1 MQEAGPSGK
10 QVHEQCSVP
19 LKRGETESRRSHAQG
34 QVSAAAGPGFGS
46 SARIPEDGGAEPP
59 LGALLPLSCSG
70 VPVRG
75 APLCEWAQGGSHG
88 RPADRVPPPRWLRL
102 PRTTRVWS
110 SDSWGPLLG
119 TPPPKPRPR
128 PGAVSRPLHPWAP
141 GRRPRPHLNGA
152 PRGQMTDGARPG
164 GVNRGTPRTL
174 PGLQPATPDA
184 AWSDVI
190 PRKPPHEL
198 QLCDIPL
205 PLN

>member
-1 MQEAGPSGK
+1 MNRRTFGDPQAKARLCRSSGTPRSRTGVPGTGGGGRAAMQEAGPSGK

-119 TPPPKPRPR
+119 TPPPSRGLAQAPSAVPSIPGPR
-128 PGAVSRPLHPWAP
+128 A
-141 GRRPRPHLNGA
+141 
-152 PRGQMTDGARPG
+152 G
-164 GVNRGTPRTL
+164 G
-174 PGLQPATPDA
+174 PD
-184 AWSDVI
+184 
-190 PRKPPHEL
+190 PT
-198 QLCDIPL
+198 
-205 PLN
+205 